1 MSSDIAD
8 FLKRFRPDGIHV
20 LTSIIPDGKTETK
33 SFTDSAEAEAW
44 ALAQN
49 GKKRNVYFHVNP
61 TLCALDNKASKADIA
76 NVDFLHVDIDPRTGE
91 DKADEQARILHLLT
105 TELPPGIPEPSLIV
119 FSGNGYQAL
128 WRLAE
133 PIAIDGDI
141 AKATE
146 AERYNRQLEKVFQ
159 ADNCHNVDRLLRLP
173 GTINYPNKK
182 KRAKGRVAA
191 NAEVH
196 SWHDSAPHPLS
207 AFTLASTTTDKA
219 RSTSPKRAAPV
230 GLGVGGPMGTTEL
243 EAWAA
248 ENRKTITDKTLALI
262 ATGDAGEYGGDRSKM
277 VFRVSGDLLRAGVP
291 DEMIVAALTD
301 PNNPVSAHV
310 RDQKGNIAKYAQRQ
324 IDRARASMA
333 PQWDRMNKAGE
344 PLPSYWNTRIALQ
357 LMDVECRYDKFR
369 DRYLVGAYE
378 LQEFTGEF
386 SDHAERILRD
396 EVIRRCGFDPGEI
409 NTSHAVRSLCTEN
422 RFDSLLDHLEA
433 LPTWDEI
440 PRLDTWLIDYCGV
453 EDSPYTRAAGATWL
467 LGAVVR
473 AFEPG
478 KKFDYM
484 PVLMG
489 GQGVG
494 KSTALRI
501 IATDDFFSD
510 ASFLG
515 ARDSRE
521 VLEVTR
527 GAWILECAELDGMG
541 KRDVSALKAAIARQT
556 DTGRPAYARNAVAV
570 ARRYVL
576 AGTTNEERFL
586 QDPTENRRFWPIAVG
601 MINLNG
607 LREARDQLIAEALAQ
622 YRTGH
627 YQLTLQGDAALGA
640 CEAQAQRRVVDL
652 GFVERLENLSP
663 DGKRDGR
670 WVVTTDT
677 VYQRLDI
684 PNKDRCGNVPH
695 KVREAMGALGWAP
708 VRGSVRWDGVKQRIY
723 EWMGVGKPG
732 EDAPF

>member
-1 MSSDIAD
+1 MSSDIVD
-8 FLKRFRPDGIHV
+8 FLRRFRPHGIHV
-20 LTSIIPDGKTETK
+20 LTSIIPDGKTETR
-33 SFTDSAEAEAW
+33 SFTDPAEAEAW

-49 GKKRNVYFHVNP
+49 GKNRNVYFHVNP
-61 TLCALDNKASKADIA
+61 TLRALDNKASKADIA
-76 NVDFLHVDIDPRTGE
+76 SVDFLHVDIDPRTGE
-91 DKADEQARILHLLT
+91 DEADEQARILHLLT

-146 AERYNRQLEKVFQ
+146 AERYNRQLEKIFQ

-182 KRAKGRVAA
+182 KRAKGRVVA

-196 SWHDSAPHPLS
+196 CWHDSAPHPLS
-207 AFTLASTTTDKA
+207 AFTPAPTTTDKA
-219 RSTSPKRAAPV
+219 RSTSPKRVAPM
-230 GLGVGGPMGTTEL
+230 GLGVGGSMGTAEL
-243 EAWAA
+243 ETWATK
-248 ENRKTITDKTLALI
+248 NRKTITDKTLALI

-333 PQWDRMNKAGE
+333 PQWDRTNKAGE

-369 DRYLVGAYE
+369 DRYLVGAHE

-409 NTSHAVRSLCTEN
+409 NTSQAVRSLCTEN

-433 LPTWDEI
+433 LPMWDEI

-527 GAWILECAELDGMG
+527 GIWILECAELDGMG

-556 DTGRPAYARNAVAV
+556 DTGRPAYARCAVAV

-586 QDPTENRRFWPIAVG
+586 QDPTENRRFWPVAVG
-601 MINLNG
+601 MIDLEG
-607 LREARDQLIAEALAQ
+607 LRHVRDQLIAEALARYRSGQ
-622 YRTGH
+622 YH
-627 YQLTLQGDAALGA
+627 LTLDSDAAAGA
-640 CEAQAQRRVVDL
+640 KLAQARRRVVDV
-652 GFVERLENLSP
+652 GYMEELEGLAEEVQSWK
-663 DGKRDGR
+663 GKRI
-670 WVVTTDT
+670 VSAEA
-677 VYQRLDI
+677 VYQRLCI
-684 PNKDRCGNVPH
+684 PKDRRSGNVPH
-695 KVREAMGALGWAP
+695 KVKEAMVALGWKPDGP
-708 VRGSVRWDGVKQRIY
+708 VRIDGKSLRIY
-723 EWMGVGKPG
+723 VWTGKDEPG
-732 EDAPF
+732 TAAPF

>member
-1 MSSDIAD
+1 MSGVIAD
-8 FLKRFRPDGIHV
+8 FLRRFRLHGIHV

-33 SFTDSAEAEAW
+33 SFTDSGEAEAW

-49 GKKRNVYFHVNP
+49 GMKRNVYFHVNP

-76 NVDFLHVDIDPRTGE
+76 SVEFFHVDIDPRAGE
-91 DKADEQARILHLLT
+91 DGADERARILHLLT
-105 TELPPGIPEPSLIV
+105 TELPPGIPGPSLIV

-182 KRAKGRVAA
+182 KRAKGCVAA

-196 SWHDSAPHPLS
+196 CWHDSALHPLS
-207 AFTLASTTTDKA
+207 AFTPAPVATDKA
-219 RSTSPKRAAPV
+219 RSSSPKRVAPV
-230 GLGVGGPMGTTEL
+230 ELVVGGPMGTAEL
-243 EAWAA
+243 ETWATK
-248 ENRKTITDKTLALI
+248 NQKTITDKTLALI
-262 ATGDAGEYGGDRSKM
+262 ATGDAEEYGGDRSKM

-291 DEMIVAALTD
+291 DEMIVAVLTD

-310 RDQKGNIAKYAQRQ
+310 REQKGNIAKYAQRQ

-333 PQWDRMNKAGE
+333 PQWDRTNKAGE
-344 PLPSYWNTRIALQ
+344 PLPSYRNTRIALQ

-369 DRYLVGAYE
+369 ARHLVGHHE
-378 LQEFTGEF
+378 LQEFIGEF

-396 EVIRRCGFDPGEI
+396 EIIRRFGFDPGEVST
-409 NTSHAVRSLCTEN
+409 NKAVLSLCTEN
-422 RFDSLLDHLEA
+422 RFDSLLDHLES
-433 LPTWDEI
+433 LPRWDKVL
-440 PRLDTWLIDYCGV
+440 RLDTWLIKYCGAD
-453 EDSPYTRAAGATWL
+453 DSPYTRAAGAAWL

-478 KKFDYM
+478 TKFDYM
-484 PVLMG
+484 LVLMG

-501 IATDDFFSD
+501 LAGDEFFSD
-510 ASFLG
+510 AAFLG
-515 ARDSRE
+515 ARDARE
-521 VLEVTR
+521 VLEVSA
-527 GAWILECAELDGMG
+527 GVWMLECAELDGMG

-556 DTGRPAYARNAVAV
+556 DSGRPAYARSPVTV
-570 ARRYVL
+570 PRRFVL

-586 QDPTENRRFWPIAVG
+586 QDPTENRRFWPVPTPRFD
-601 MINLNG
+601 LKG
-607 LREARDQLIAEALAQ
+607 LRAARDQLIAEALAR
-622 YRTGH
+622 YRSGS
-627 YQLTLQGDAALGA
+627 YRLILEGDAAAGA
-640 CEAQAQRRVVDL
+640 KAAQAQRRVVDV
-652 GFVERLENLSP
+652 GYMEELEGIKEAELWK
-663 DGKRDGR
+663 GQWIIKTEA
-670 WVVTTDT
+670 VF
-677 VYQRLDI
+677 QRLGI
-684 PNKDRCGNVPH
+684 PKERRCGNVPH
-695 KVREAMGALGWAP
+695 KIKEAMIALGWKPEGP
-708 VRGSVRWDGVKQRIY
+708 VRFNGELCRIYVWDGDENRFTQT
-723 EWMGVGKPG
+723 
-732 EDAPF
+732 PF